1 MAFFENVELAFADD
15 DTRES
20 YAKFRK
26 QYPWATYDDWWNAQA
41 AAISGNEE
49 WHPANDPEFMQRG
62 SRYRGGSGYSDE
74 SDRRSGYSHTEIRTR
89 RRV

>member
-62 SRYRGGSGYSDE
+62 SRYRGGYSDE